1 MSLFINNYSQ
11 VANHMLNPNGHDDED
26 FDLNFLIDRHATLIH
41 TFTQVTRDQQ
51 PPLDPLTLSAPIL
64 FEIKPPT
71 LKQRLTRVLT
81 R

>member
-1 MSLFINNYSQ
+1 
-11 VANHMLNPNGHDDED
+11 MLNPNGHDDED